1 VVLAFILILGVGGE
15 NMKAPICE
23 VCLKTDGIL
32 CPADEKKLEEGI
44 ITRMLYKLLG
54 DADIEF
60 KKAVEAGDLV
70 VLIVG
75 EGDVPIVI
83 GKGGKNI
90 KYLTREL
97 GKRVRVIEGRDI
109 KSTEDVKKLAI
120 DLLYPAGVF
129 GVNIVY
135 RPDGEKYYK
144 ILVFSRDKNKLPEKA
159 EVLESILTQITG
171 VEAKIFFI

>member
-1 VVLAFILILGVGGE
+1 
-15 NMKAPICE
+15 MKAPICE
-23 VCLKTDGIL
+23 VCLKTEDIL

-44 ITRMLYKLLG
+44 ITELDVKISRMLYKLLG
-54 DADIEF
+54 DADVEF
-60 KKAVEAGDLV
+60 KKAVEAGDLI

-97 GKRVRVIEGRDI
+97 GKRVRVIE
-109 KSTEDVKKLAI
+109 STDDVKKLAV

-129 GVNIVY
+129 GVNVVY
-135 RPDGEKYYK
+135 KPDGGQYYK
-144 ILVFSRDKNKLPEKA
+144 VLVFSRDKSKLPEKS

-171 VEAKIFFI
+171 VETKISFI

>member
-1 VVLAFILILGVGGE
+1 
-15 NMKAPICE
+15 MKAPICE
-23 VCLKTDGIL
+23 VCLKTEDIL

-44 ITRMLYKLLG
+44 ITELDVKISRMLYKLLG
-54 DADIEF
+54 DADVEF
-60 KKAVEAGDLV
+60 KKAVEAGDLI

-75 EGDVPIVI
+75 EDDVPIVI

-97 GKRVRVIEGRDI
+97 GKRVRVIE
-109 KSTEDVKKLAI
+109 STDDVKKLAV

-129 GVNIVY
+129 GVNVVY
-135 RPDGEKYYK
+135 KPDGGQYYK
-144 ILVFSRDKNKLPEKA
+144 VLVFSRDKSKLPEKS

-171 VEAKIFFI
+171 VETKISFI